1 MAAEPLIDA
10 RYDAGMRRAGIV
22 IGVTIALVG
31 AIWILQGLSVTFAP
45 TSFMTGDRQWTLH
58 GIIAVA
64 IGLTIVRWSVR
75 RS

>member
-1 MAAEPLIDA
+1 MRPVQRAA
-10 RYDAGMRRAGIV
+10 IV

-31 AIWILQGLSVTFAP
+31 AVWILQGLSVAFAP

-64 IGLTIVRWSVR
+64 VGLTIVRWSVR
-75 RS
+75 RN